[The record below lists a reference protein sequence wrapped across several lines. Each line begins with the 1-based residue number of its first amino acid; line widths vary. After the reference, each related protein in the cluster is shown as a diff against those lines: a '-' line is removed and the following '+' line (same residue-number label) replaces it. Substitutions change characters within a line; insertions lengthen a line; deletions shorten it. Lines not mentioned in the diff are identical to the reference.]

1 MAWLAALLAALAAI
15 VATSALAA
23 GPTGVA
29 VRMTHK
35 ISIRGELVDH
45 WTIDDPHECAVGDGT
60 LTVRFR
66 TTMAVRS
73 NRPST
78 LSPPVDPQA
87 PARRADEGEEPQA
100 HRQRSPVT
108 AGHFQGGGGTVQ
120 GTPWSC
126 MTWHQLYCSIQV
138 LPLG

>member
-1 MAWLAALLAALAAI
+1 LAWLAALLAVLAAI

-29 VRMTHK
+29 VRMTHT

-66 TTMAVRS
+66 TTVAVRVKPFIDPM
-73 NRPST
+73 RPST
-78 LSPPVDPQA
+78 LS
-87 PARRADEGEEPQA
+87 
-100 HRQRSPVT
+100 
-108 AGHFQGGGGTVQ
+108 AGA
-120 GTPWSC
+120 SC
-126 MTWHQLYCSIQV
+126 
-138 LPLG
+138 G